1 MSEITNLIKH
11 GKDTYSIFLDGSFFC
26 KLNAETIV
34 KNNLKVGEH
43 ISKEKIESAQAEN
56 EKLIAF
62 DRCLKLLS
70 VPKTKKQI
78 KDYLYGKGY
87 TSKTVAYCLE
97 KLEEYNYIDDEAFAS
112 LYVKSYSFKK
122 GKRLL
127 EFELKSKGVSQEII
141 NKVMEEYQF
150 KSDDLTTLAEKFI
163 KGKPKDKKTAQKLSA
178 HLFSKGFS
186 LEEINPVVKN
196 LIYDMLNEGEED
208 ESWN

>member
-122 GKRLL
+122 GKLS
-127 EFELKSKGVSQEII
+127 EEII
-141 NKVMEEYQF
+141 KKLEDIDKNWSEGRKKVISVVNEANFLDLNQSS
-150 KSDDLTTLAEKFI
+150 SDR
-163 KGKPKDKKTAQKLSA
+163 KTKR
-178 HLFSKGFS
+178 
-186 LEEINPVVKN
+186 
-196 LIYDMLNEGEED
+196 
-208 ESWN
+208 